1 MAKVRHRLAKEG
13 GADAD
18 IVRLEDAK
26 KAARED
32 SASGASKERSEPFRG
47 EFS

>member
-1 MAKVRHRLAKEG
+1 MVKVRHRLTKEG

-18 IVRLEDAK
+18 IVRLEDAR

-32 SASGASKERSEPFRG
+32 SASDASKEKREPFRG